1 MEFSPITHT
10 SIRQGNRGTLNGT
23 GTMTEHTLEVS
34 RQGFISSAH
43 ASQSLSVRRRV
54 LGGIRFR
61 SLLLTP
67 SHGGNTT
74 RNKGVLASLAMPS
87 TS

>member
-10 SIRQGNRGTLNGT
+10 MVRQGNRRTLNGT
-23 GTMTEHTLEVS
+23 GTMTAHTLEVS
-34 RQGFISSAH
+34 RQGFISTAH

-54 LGGIRFR
+54 LGGIR

-67 SHGGNTT
+67 SHDGNTT
-74 RNKGVLASLAMPS
+74 RNKGVLATLAMPS